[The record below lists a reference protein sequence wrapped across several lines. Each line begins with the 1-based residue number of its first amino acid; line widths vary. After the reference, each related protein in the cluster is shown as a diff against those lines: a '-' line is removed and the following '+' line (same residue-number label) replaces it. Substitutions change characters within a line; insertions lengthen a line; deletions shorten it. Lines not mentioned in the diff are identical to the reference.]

1 MNDLIKRITTDNQIC
16 NGKPI
21 IRGYR
26 ITVQTIMEFVL
37 AGTPENEILEQYPM
51 LEKEDIEA
59 CKAFSLL
66 MLNNKYTTR
75 EIVMD

>member
-1 MNDLIKRITTDNQIC
+1 MNDLVKRITTDNQIF

-37 AGTPENEILEQYPM
+37 AGTPENEILEQYH
-51 LEKEDIEA
+51 LV
-59 CKAFSLL
+59 AFSFLFC
-66 MLNNKYTTR
+66 KFAF
-75 EIVMD
+75 

>member
-1 MNDLIKRITTDNQIC
+1 MNNLISRIKTDNQIC

-37 AGTPENEILEQYPM
+37 AGTPEIEILQQYPM

-59 CKAFSLL
+59 CKTFSLM
-66 MLNNKYTTR
+66 MLNNKYTTK
-75 EIVMD
+75 EILMD